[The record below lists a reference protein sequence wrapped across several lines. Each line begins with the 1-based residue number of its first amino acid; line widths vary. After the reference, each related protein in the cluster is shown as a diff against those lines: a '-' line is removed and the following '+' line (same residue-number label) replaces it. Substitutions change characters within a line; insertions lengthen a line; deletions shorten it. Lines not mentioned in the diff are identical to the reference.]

1 METTG
6 SQRGQTLVL
15 ITVFMMALLGMC
27 ALAIDVGS
35 WYQQK
40 RAIQS
45 AADAGALAGAAYL
58 PSSWAAATSAA
69 GSEFTK
75 NLHGAT
81 LTYTPSTVYVSND
94 SITVT
99 ATAPAKSFFAKAFT
113 SRAVTVKAVATATMM
128 NAGGG
133 ALPWGV
139 IQNTYTPGTTYPIYV
154 NNTGPNNGALRLPGW
169 DTASSTC
176 SSTSANGLGGAAL
189 YTGEITPGAVTTCP
203 VLLNQVLST
212 KTGQN
217 SGPTTQGVTNR
228 CGATLQSPG
237 TIVSFNAAGSATLVQ
252 PGSCQLVLLPV
263 VVDAS
268 TGASS
273 WPKTGNGD
281 VRVVG
286 FSWWVISAVV
296 GQGQEV
302 DAVYVGDAPVT
313 SSAVGSLP
321 SAYTAQLTG

>member
-1 METTG
+1 MNTTG

-15 ITVFMMALLGMC
+15 ITVFMMSLLGMC

-40 RAIQS
+40 RSIQS

-58 PSSWAAATSAA
+58 PSNWSSATSAA
-69 GSEFTK
+69 GSEFAK
-75 NLHGAT
+75 NLAGAT
-81 LTYTPSTVYVSND
+81 LTYKQSSVYVGGD
-94 SITVT
+94 SITIT

-113 SRAVTVKAVATATMM
+113 SKAVTVKAVATATMM

-139 IQNTYTPGTTYPIYV
+139 MKNTYTPGTTYPIYTD
-154 NNTGPNNGALRLPGW
+154 NSGPNNGALRLPGW
-169 DTASSTC
+169 DTGSSAC
-176 SSTSANGLGGAAL
+176 SSQSVNGLGGAAL
-189 YTGEITPGAVTTCP
+189 YSAEVAGGVVTACP
-203 VLLNQVLST
+203 VRVNDVLTT

-217 SGPTTQGVTNR
+217 TGPTTQGVTSR
-228 CGATLQSPG
+228 CGATLQPASSV
-237 TIVSFNAAGSATLVQ
+237 VSFAATGNPTLLQ

-273 WPKTGNGD
+273 WPKTGSGD

-286 FSWWVISAVV
+286 FSWWVISAVL
-296 GQGQEV
+296 QGGKEV

-313 SSAVGSLP
+313 SGSGTLP